1 MTQEEFFFLIGVLC
15 SFVPSVTFYIS
26 VFFSLFLFFYCC
38 SQASLQKKRRNAE
51 CSTIK
56 TLYLVIYLLDV
67 SAMSQRSKSELVN
80 WTTWGFAV
88 SPS

>member
-1 MTQEEFFFLIGVLC
+1 MAVRRLL
-15 SFVPSVTFYIS
+15 SKK
-26 VFFSLFLFFYCC
+26 
-38 SQASLQKKRRNAE
+38 KKRRNAE

-56 TLYLVIYLLDV
+56 TLYLVIYLLEI
-67 SAMSQRSKSELVN
+67 SAVSQRSQSELAN